1 MKNLSVFTLLTI
13 FVGLFLVKA
22 CNFAGNSI
30 NDSILSDLDS
40 IQKEFVPDRRIAVF
54 NVTHEDKNSP
64 VVVETDQAAV
74 VEAIQSL
81 LSNNPNYSG
90 RITVKSLPEKEL
102 GADLFGVVRVSVANL
117 RRDPRHQ
124 AELID
129 QAVMGSV
136 FKILKKQGGW
146 YYIQTPWDY
155 LGWVTGE
162 SFSRFTEDE
171 LEANWTKTNRVRVTS
186 VGTRIFEDANSSSGV
201 VSDVTMGGTVRLI
214 NRGNEFSRVRL
225 ADGRNGFIYSA
236 DIGGLIETDN
246 SIVPSGSDIVNTA
259 VMFHGLP
266 YLWGGNSGK
275 GFDCS
280 GFTQTV
286 FKDNGY
292 MLPRDANMQVQIG
305 EDVSIENNFEALE
318 PGDLIYFGS
327 ENRITHVGISLGGPK
342 FIHAS
347 SYVMINSLDPAD
359 DDYTEYRRN
368 TLQVVKRIK

>member
-1 MKNLSVFTLLTI
+1 M
-13 FVGLFLVKA
+13 VKA
-22 CNFAGNSI
+22 CNFAENSI
-30 NDSILSDLDS
+30 HNSILSDLDS

-54 NVTHEDKNSP
+54 NVIQEDKNSR
-64 VVVETDQAAV
+64 VVVETDQASV

-81 LSNNPNYSG
+81 QLDNPNYSG
-90 RITVKSLPEKEL
+90 RITVKSLPDAEL
-102 GADLFGVVRVSVANL
+102 GDDLFGVVRVSVANL

-136 FKILKKQGGW
+136 LKILKKQGGW

-162 SFSRFTEDE
+162 SFSRYTEEE
-171 LEANWTKTNRVRVTS
+171 LESNWTKADRVRVTS
-186 VGTRIFEDANSSSGV
+186 VDTRIFEEANSSSGV
-201 VSDVTMGGTVRLI
+201 ISDVTLGGTVRLI

-236 DIGGLIETDN
+236 HIGGLIETDN
-246 SIVPSGSDIVNTA
+246 STAPSGSDIVNTA

-305 EDVSIENNFEALE
+305 EEVSIENNFEALE

-327 ENRITHVGISLGGPK
+327 DNRITHVGISLGGPK

-359 DDYTEYRRN
+359 EDYTEYRRN
-368 TLQVVKRIK
+368 TLQVVKRIN